1 MAVFVMV
8 KRMKD
13 RIDTRQ
19 IEMRLLFEAM
29 RLKYGYDFSGYAE
42 KTLER
47 RISVNMSRHGFES
60 VSEMIPG
67 VLHDPSLFDSIV
79 YDLSIT
85 VTEMFRDPG
94 FYQSLRCKVI
104 PVLRT
109 YPFINIWHAG
119 CATGQEVYS
128 TAILLKEEGL
138 YDRSHIYATDM
149 NDGALNK
156 AREAIYPVEQI
167 KQYTSNY
174 QKAGGRESFGDYYH
188 AKYGGAKLDESL
200 KKNITFANHNLVTDG
215 VFAETHMILC
225 RNVFIYFEKDLQDR
239 VLGIFRDS
247 LHRGGFLCL
256 GNSES
261 LDFSA
266 VTEDFVDY
274 VHREKIYQKKS
285 IERAAV

>member
-1 MAVFVMV
+1 MV

-13 RIDTRQ
+13 PVDTKR
-19 IEMRLLFEAM
+19 IEMRLLLEAM
-29 RLKYGYDFSGYAE
+29 RLKYGYDFGGYAE

-47 RISVNMSRHGFES
+47 RISVNMSRHGLGCI
-60 VSEMIPG
+60 SEMIPRI
-67 VLHDPSLFDSIV
+67 LHEPAFFDSIV

-85 VTEMFRDPG
+85 VTQMFRDPS
-94 FYQSLRCKVI
+94 FYEALRRKVI

-128 TAILLKEEGL
+128 MAIVLKEEGL
-138 YDRSHIYATDM
+138 YDRSHIYATDI
-149 NDGALNK
+149 NEAALNS
-156 AREAIYPVEQI
+156 AREAIYPAEQI

-174 QKAGGRESFGDYYH
+174 QKAGGRESFADYYH
-188 AKYGGAKLDESL
+188 AKYGGAKIDDSL
-200 KKNITFANHNLVTDG
+200 KENITFANHNLVTDG

-225 RNVFIYFEKDLQDR
+225 RNVFIYFDKELQDR
-239 VLGIFRDS
+239 VLKVFRDS

-261 LDFSA
+261 LDFSGVA
-266 VTEDFVDY
+266 EDFTDCVK
-274 VHREKIYQKKS
+274 REKIYQKKS